1 MAEPS
6 LEGPRIVAG
15 VRQGETAGVP
25 EHVRVDRKRH
35 SGALAEARNQ
45 CVETL
50 GRHRTAA
57 LGSEHMR
64 AGWLFALLPAQG
76 ADLVTL
82 DWMDAWC
89 ASLTLADVQASGIE
103 LDLVPFQIA
112 DFGGPKTMS
121 VSQQDHGCIAMPV
134 SARFARRRHQHLDL
148 GTGEILP
155 GPTN

>member
-35 SGALAEARNQ
+35 SGARDQ
-45 CVETL
+45 CVEAL
-50 GRHRTAA
+50 GRHRTSA

-64 AGWLFALLPAQG
+64 ARWLFALQPAQG

-89 ASLTLADVQASGIE
+89 ASLTPADVQASGIE

-121 VSQQDHGCIAMPV
+121 VSQQIMVASRCPYRLDLRAAAIRSRP
-134 SARFARRRHQHLDL
+134 RHQ
-148 GTGEILP
+148 
-155 GPTN
+155 